1 MNAHRAIILALF
13 AAGST
18 MSMPLTHA
26 APSQLSR
33 RDNPNLNT
41 KQQQWAY
48 EMRALNNE
56 YRNGASSLD
65 REGQLKVVEK
75 ADNLQEG
82 IAHDEHMPYTRA
94 SGTGVFD
101 QIDILAQ
108 DDNVMKLDLDHE
120 ELEHLQH
127 LQREVTEEISQQ
139 QREHHITKRSLQV
152 RDTSEL
158 NMQQQ
163 AYADAARRALDD
175 WRSEMDNLD
184 EYAKLKELK
193 KVQNFV
199 KSLAK
204 REHKPFVPTPGMK
217 IFDQAS
223 ILLEDGNI
231 AKLALRYLGRH
242 HRLNH
247 QSNQVYKEIKKQAK
261 HHSLKEGLVAR
272 SLQARS
278 PKSHKHEDE
287 LKVEDGA
294 TPELNTEQQDYAQS
308 LRKSI
313 DDWEAALKKVD
324 THGQVEILA
333 ELRDFVKTLAKKEG
347 RTYTPRPG
355 MTIIEEARYLAN
367 DANV

>member
-139 QREHHITKRSLQV
+139 QREHHITKRSLQ
-152 RDTSEL
+152 
-158 NMQQQ
+158 
-163 AYADAARRALDD
+163 
-175 WRSEMDNLD
+175 
-184 EYAKLKELK
+184 
-193 KVQNFV
+193 
-199 KSLAK
+199 
-204 REHKPFVPTPGMK
+204 
-217 IFDQAS
+217 
-223 ILLEDGNI
+223 
-231 AKLALRYLGRH
+231 
-242 HRLNH
+242 
-247 QSNQVYKEIKKQAK
+247 SNQVYKEIKKQAK